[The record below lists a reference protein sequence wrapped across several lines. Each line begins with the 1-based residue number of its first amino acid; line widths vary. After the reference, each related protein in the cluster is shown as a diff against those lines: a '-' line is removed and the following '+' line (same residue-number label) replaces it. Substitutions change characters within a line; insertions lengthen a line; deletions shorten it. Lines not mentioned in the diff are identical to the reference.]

1 MIWSIIKVIAFI
13 MFLPITL
20 PIWLIVKIV
29 QYVRQD
35 KQKKIPRK
43 LTPVEIF
50 MEKANT
56 LRDGMPMEEVV
67 QIMGGANGKQSDGDK
82 IMLTWEFNEDSP
94 KYGLVARK
102 VVVEF
107 INYRINAIMREKF
120 DIPVYFPVN
129 E

>member
-1 MIWSIIKVIAFI
+1 MWTILKVVLFI
-13 MFLPITL
+13 LFLPITL
-20 PIWLIVKIV
+20 PVWIVIKLV
-29 QYVRQD
+29 QYF
-35 KQKKIPRK
+35 KKPKKRE
-43 LTPVEIF
+43 LTPVEKF

-82 IMLTWEFNEDSP
+82 VMLTWEFNEDSP
-94 KYGLVARK
+94 KYGLVTRK

-120 DIPVYFPVN
+120 DVPVFLP
-129 E
+129 ETRR